1 MILLPHFPFDACET
15 SISFLRRLSLFHTG
29 QGAERLLADLSI
41 DGNAFLSGDVEA
53 LSILAGASEI
63 DASALQWGTISRFA
77 RHRKCRG
84 ERWSREFV
92 LPEGA
97 RFCPQCLL
105 DDGADTV
112 EWAGMGRLVWRLR
125 PVLTCQ
131 IHGRRLVTLP
141 AMTARWEINHR
152 YPIREELRELA
163 DQQAEQTPT
172 VLENLIH
179 DRISGQETQEGS
191 WLRIQTIEQVTEACE
206 MIGASIQHGPKF
218 DVATMSPDT
227 WRAAGAIGMAIATQ
241 GENAIREAFDG
252 IAARSIKTSAK
263 AGPRAIY
270 GRLYEWL
277 ADTTPIIDHGPIRPL
292 LREQILDTLAIDQGE
307 LLLGEVVEARRLHSV
322 QSLSIKT
329 GLHPKRLRKLLI
341 QAGLST
347 EERWDQGSQRLVFP
361 AQLAERFCRDLLD
374 CVPLH
379 HLPHL
384 LDCTRTQAA
393 SLYRTGVLRPVVD
406 RDMGAGIH
414 KLAFAQREVQAFLAF
429 LDALPVNFREARG
442 TVSLT
447 IASKM
452 TGRCTGDL
460 LGRIQAGH
468 LPAHRSPG
476 TPGLANIRLT
486 AEDLTPLKVLVGSA
500 IPS

>member
-1 MILLPHFPFDACET
+1 MILLPHFPFDVCET
-15 SISFLRRLSLFHTG
+15 STSFLRRLSLFHTG
-29 QGAERLLADLSI
+29 QGAERLLTDLSI
-41 DGNAFLSGDVEA
+41 DGNAFIAGEVEA
-53 LSILAGASEI
+53 LSILATASEI
-63 DASALQWGTISRFA
+63 DIATLQWGTIARFA

-84 ERWSREFV
+84 ERWSRAFV

-112 EWAGMGRLVWRLR
+112 EWAGLGRLVWRLR

-131 IHGRRLVTLP
+131 IHCRRLVTLP
-141 AMTARWEINHR
+141 EKTARSELNHR
-152 YPIREELRELA
+152 YYFGEELEELA
-163 DQQAEQTPT
+163 DQQPEQTPT

-179 DRISGQETQEGS
+179 DRISGRETEEGS
-191 WLRIQTIEQVTEACE
+191 WLRLQTIEQVTEACE
-206 MIGASIQHGPKF
+206 MIGASVEQGPIF
-218 DVATMSPDT
+218 DVARMSPDA
-227 WRAAGAIGMAIATQ
+227 WRAAGAVGMTIATQ
-241 GENAIREAFDG
+241 GEDAIREALNG
-252 IAARSIKTSAK
+252 IAARSLKTSAK

-277 ADTTPIIDHGPIRPL
+277 AYTTPVIDHGPVRSL
-292 LREQILDTLAIDQGE
+292 LREQILDTVAIDQGE
-307 LLLGEVVEARRLHSV
+307 LLLGEVVETRRLHSV
-322 QSLSIKT
+322 QSLSVQT
-329 GLHPKRLRKLLI
+329 RLHPKRLRKLLV

-347 EERWDQGSQRLVFP
+347 EERWAQGSQRLVFP
-361 AQLAERFCRDLLD
+361 AQLAERFCQDLLD

-384 LDCTRTQAA
+384 LDCTRIQAV

-406 RDMGAGIH
+406 RDMGIGIH
-414 KLAFAQREVQAFLAF
+414 RLAFANREVQDFLAF
-429 LDALPVNFREARG
+429 LGSLPVKVGEARG

-447 IASKM
+447 IASKI

-460 LGRIQAGH
+460 MGRIRAGY

-476 TPGLANIRLT
+476 TPGLATIRLT
-486 AEDLTPLKVLVGSA
+486 AEDLTPLKVLVGA
-500 IPS
+500 AVPG